1 MSLIQLLLPTAS
13 TKENDDAN
21 QVIALGESVLD
32 DNDSHNPF
40 SSSYIDPITP
50 KHTSKHTVVSTETIA
65 AELEASQAKV
75 HSLEA
80 QLQSIQLEASAQTC
94 LNAATSVS
102 SSEAASVEA
111 AATGV
116 AAAQYLSTSQEL
128 EQAHAHIAELQAQ
141 VAIADILAFISSTHC
156 HLLCLTAMLLCFR
169 RRNMPYS
176 WNLSS

>member
-1 MSLIQLLLPTAS
+1 MSLVQLLLPTAS
-13 TKENDDAN
+13 SKENDDAN
-21 QVIALGESVLD
+21 QVIALGDPVQD
-32 DNDSHNPF
+32 DDESHNPF
-40 SSSYIDPITP
+40 SSSYIDPTTP
-50 KHTSKHTVVSTETIA
+50 QHTSKHTVVSTETIA

-80 QLQSIQLEASAQTC
+80 QLQSIQLEASLETC

-111 AATGV
+111 AAKGV

-128 EQAHAHIAELQAQ
+128 EQAHAHITELQAQ
-141 VAIADILAFISSTHC
+141 VAVADILAFISSTHC